1 MVTRAAIVAEAES
14 WLGTPFHWQQ
24 AAKGAGCD
32 CKGLVAGVAREL
44 GMPEG
49 QSIYAAMQAGMDG
62 RVDTAL
68 LRKGMEDVMLRTD
81 DPKPGDVLLLRMA
94 NKPQHLAILTGPR
107 VIHTYGKGPDRV
119 ISTPLAVA
127 LRAWPLDSAWT
138 WRSLHGH

>member
-1 MVTRAAIVAEAES
+1 MVTRADIIAEANE

-24 AAKGAGCD
+24 SAKGAGCD

-49 QSIYAAMQAGMDG
+49 RSLYASMQASADG

-68 LRKGMEDVMLRTD
+68 LRKGIEEVMIPVD
-81 DPKPGDVLLLRMA
+81 DPQPGDVLLLKMA
-94 NKPQHLAILTGPR
+94 GKPQHMAILIDGR
-107 VIHTYGKGPDRV
+107 IIHTYAKGPDKV

-138 WRSLHGH
+138 WRSIDGH